1 MILFIVSPLI
11 VYPLWMTKFGG
22 IKKIIGLSWWAL
34 VMLASI
40 FGTLAYTYHQ
50 DKYENESTHKYHIPP
65 WNYAPWGYRN
75 QCYLIGLMTGY
86 ILHVTKNKK
95 IKINSKLNIFMWE
108 VAFLVAFAVVYGP
121 HTVVRNYS
129 QSEAWRVYI
138 TCHKWCWG
146 LCLSWVTFA
155 CVKGFGGFVND
166 FLSWGLWI
174 PIAKISFMTYF
185 FHMSF
190 NWYYFGHEAYTI
202 DYSMWLL
209 TEMFIAQLAVDL
221 FIGLIGCLTL
231 ELPFGKI
238 QKIILQFIFE
248 GK

>member
-1 MILFIVSPLI
+1 M
-11 VYPLWMTKFGG
+11 
-22 IKKIIGLSWWAL
+22 
-34 VMLASI
+34 
-40 FGTLAYTYHQ
+40 
-50 DKYENESTHKYHIPP
+50 
-65 WNYAPWGYRN
+65 
-75 QCYLIGLMTGY
+75 
-86 ILHVTKNKK
+86 
-95 IKINSKLNIFMWE
+95 
-108 VAFLVAFAVVYGP
+108 
-121 HTVVRNYS
+121 
-129 QSEAWRVYI
+129 
-138 TCHKWCWG
+138 
-146 LCLSWVTFA
+146 
-155 CVKGFGGFVND
+155 ND

-202 DYSMWLL
+202 DFSMWLL

-238 QKIILQFIFE
+238 QKIMLQFLFE